1 MDLLSH
7 LENVTLRRYL
17 MPRVAIP
24 NDQLAEAELSI
35 CILCDTTIVRT
46 KRKLHLA
53 WSPWWHTKNG
63 NTHCDYQR

>member
-1 MDLLSH
+1 
-7 LENVTLRRYL
+7 

-24 NDQLAEAELSI
+24 NDQLAEAELSV

-46 KRKLHLA
+46 KRLIQVG
-53 WSPWWHTKNG
+53 WSPWWHTTNG